1 MISANEARQLT
12 KDLSNKKAEL
22 EVQMLE
28 ESIEEA
34 AAAGKHKTTCKQLSQ
49 RAEEILTELGYTI
62 EKYDSQLEGY
72 WIEIIW

>member
-28 ESIEEA
+28 ESIKEA
-34 AAAGKHKTTCKQLSQ
+34 AAAGKHKITCKQLSQ

-62 EKYDSQLEGY
+62 KKYDSQLEGY